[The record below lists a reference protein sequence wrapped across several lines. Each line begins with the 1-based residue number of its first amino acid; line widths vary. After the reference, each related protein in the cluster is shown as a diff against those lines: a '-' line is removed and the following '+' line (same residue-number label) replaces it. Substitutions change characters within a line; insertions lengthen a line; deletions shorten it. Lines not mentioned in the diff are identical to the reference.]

1 MTHLFRRIM
10 GVTATAAL
18 ALALPAC
25 TPPGK
30 AVGDTQEQEPD
41 VAFDGLDRGDVVIG
55 FIGSDQPDFDRI
67 VLQAFDVSG
76 LRTSY
81 LSTDGVDD
89 AQGTAQQGIRD
100 MAERQVAIIVV
111 SRPDITDDTAGGWD
125 DALGDARGA
134 GIPVAL
140 LNPVGELPDDT
151 LYAAALTVNDRAMDA
166 TPIDDAVMTV
176 IDDLPHE
183 KTMMVS
189 TSAAD

>member
-67 VLQAFDVSG
+67 VLQAFDASG

-89 AQGTAQQGIRD
+89 AQGAAQQGVRD

-111 SRPDITDDTAGGWD
+111 SRPDITAGTTRS
-125 DALGDARGA
+125 AT
-134 GIPVAL
+134 
-140 LNPVGELPDDT
+140 PVGRAYRWRCST
-151 LYAAALTVNDRAMDA
+151 RWGSCLTTRCMRRR
-166 TPIDDAVMTV
+166 
-176 IDDLPHE
+176 
-183 KTMMVS
+183 
-189 TSAAD
+189 

>member
-1 MTHLFRRIM
+1 M
-10 GVTATAAL
+10 
-18 ALALPAC
+18 
-25 TPPGK
+25 
-30 AVGDTQEQEPD
+30 
-41 VAFDGLDRGDVVIG
+41 AFDGLDRGDVVIG

-89 AQGTAQQGIRD
+89 AQGTAQQGVRD

-189 TSAAD
+189 TSVAD

>member
-1 MTHLFRRIM
+1 MA
-10 GVTATAAL
+10 ATAAL

-67 VLQAFDVSG
+67 VLQAFDASG

-89 AQGTAQQGIRD
+89 ARGTAQQGVRD

-140 LNPVGELPDDT
+140 PQPGGG
-151 LYAAALTVNDRAMDA
+151 AA
-166 TPIDDAVMTV
+166 
-176 IDDLPHE
+176 
-183 KTMMVS
+183 
-189 TSAAD
+189 

>member
-10 GVTATAAL
+10 GVTATAVL

-67 VLQAFDVSG
+67 VLQAFDASG

-89 AQGTAQQGIRD
+89 AQGTAQQGVRD

-111 SRPDITDDTAGGWD
+111 SRPDITDDTAGG
-125 DALGDARGA
+125 LGRRARRSPWGGHTGGA
-134 GIPVAL
+134 AQPG
-140 LNPVGELPDDT
+140 GG
-151 LYAAALTVNDRAMDA
+151 AA
-166 TPIDDAVMTV
+166 
-176 IDDLPHE
+176 
-183 KTMMVS
+183 
-189 TSAAD
+189 

>member
-1 MTHLFRRIM
+1 M
-10 GVTATAAL
+10 
-18 ALALPAC
+18 
-25 TPPGK
+25 
-30 AVGDTQEQEPD
+30 
-41 VAFDGLDRGDVVIG
+41 AFDGLDRGDVVIG

-67 VLQAFDVSG
+67 VLQAFDASG

-134 GIPVAL
+134 GIPTRPAAGTTRSAT
-140 LNPVGELPDDT
+140 PVGRAYRWRCST
-151 LYAAALTVNDRAMDA
+151 RWGSCLTTHCMRRR
-166 TPIDDAVMTV
+166 
-176 IDDLPHE
+176 
-183 KTMMVS
+183 
-189 TSAAD
+189 